1 MKFIHCIFTS
11 ITVSLFLPGDATPM
25 NSKDTPDLGDCG
37 GDALELCGPNA
48 NCFSK
53 YQGKAYACVCKYGG
67 VHPSCPDEPYD
78 NQSSQKFLISTKNKT
93 FLINVNDENEVEN
106 TSIKKEKLDKSDGTQ
121 VTLQRGSRP
130 GEGNVFI
137 NGQPVCDDAWDD
149 TDAGVV
155 CRQLGYSS
163 GSSTTQ
169 STYGSVPTN
178 FIMDDVNCDGS
189 ETNILDCSHRAEHDC
204 RGSEGAGVICEG
216 EGSCTP
222 KPNSWR
228 GEESCSDNV
237 WACTDSRYPWYKELC
252 STTCKYC
259 DTVDPVPSE
268 CGVENVPTTNSRIQ
282 GGIFAAPN
290 QYPWM
295 VRLPVGCGG
304 SLISDRH
311 VLTAFHCIK
320 YIALSGNDWTGEY
333 LKVGVHDQYDPD
345 DFQWAPIKTAVWPKF
360 TDGDYPEPGELGDHD
375 IAIVILK
382 EPVTFGKKIQP
393 VCLPANKDL
402 VYDGET
408 CLAMGWGRHTL
419 GDRSQSRYL
428 RKVPLE
434 VEGTM
439 RNKNYFTT
447 FIRRNAANSV
457 MEVCGG
463 DSGGPLVHQDPA
475 TSRWTVIGTVFGGH
489 YNCTSGTGEWGESIW
504 NKVTAHLDWINEVLA
519 TSS

>member
-1 MKFIHCIFTS
+1 MGQT
-11 ITVSLFLPGDATPM
+11 
-25 NSKDTPDLGDCG
+25 
-37 GDALELCGPNA
+37 
-48 NCFSK
+48 
-53 YQGKAYACVCKYGG
+53 
-67 VHPSCPDEPYD
+67 
-78 NQSSQKFLISTKNKT
+78 FLISTKNKT

-106 TSIKKEKLDKSDGTQ
+106 TSIKKEKLDKSGSLTSRNFPSNYPNNLDTEEDISVAAGERIKLQFIDFKIEDHSSCAYDYLMVKDDDGTVLLDKTCGSTLPKD
-121 VTLQRGSRP
+121 VTSRT
-130 GEGNVFI
+130 NTVIVIFHS
-137 NGQPVCDDAWDD
+137 D
-149 TDAGVV
+149 
-155 CRQLGYSS
+155 
-163 GSSTTQ
+163 
-169 STYGSVPTN
+169 GSVSDSGWRIDWQKLTN
-178 FIMDDVNCDGS
+178 LGPMS
-189 ETNILDCSHRAEHDC
+189 
-204 RGSEGAGVICEG
+204 
-216 EGSCTP
+216 
-222 KPNSWR
+222 
-228 GEESCSDNV
+228 SD
-237 WACTDSRYPWYKELC
+237 
-252 STTCKYC
+252 
-259 DTVDPVPSE
+259 
-268 CGVENVPTTNSRIQ
+268 CGVENAPTTNSRIQ
-282 GGIFAAPN
+282 GGSFAAPN

-295 VRLPVGCGG
+295 VRLSGCGG

-311 VLTAFHCIK
+311 VLTAFHCIVD
-320 YIALSGNDWTGEY
+320 IARSGNDWTGEY

>member
-25 NSKDTPDLGDCG
+25 NSKD
-37 GDALELCGPNA
+37 
-48 NCFSK
+48 
-53 YQGKAYACVCKYGG
+53 
-67 VHPSCPDEPYD
+67 
-78 NQSSQKFLISTKNKT
+78 QSSQKFLISTKNKT

-137 NGQPVCDDAWDD
+137 NGQPVCDDDWDD

-163 GSSTTQ
+163 GSSTTR
-169 STYGSVPTN
+169 SKYGSVPTN

-228 GEESCSDNV
+228 GGDCSDNV

-295 VRLPVGCGG
+295 VRLSGCGG

-311 VLTAFHCIK
+311 VLTAFHCIDD
-320 YIALSGNDWTGEY
+320 IARSGNDWTGEY

-345 DFQWAPIKTAVWPKF
+345 DFQWAPIKTAVWPEF
-360 TDGDYPEPGELGDHD
+360 TDGDYPERGERGEHD

-382 EPVTFGKKIQP
+382 EPVTFGKTIRP
-393 VCLPANKDL
+393 VCLPATKDL

-419 GDRSQSRYL
+419 GDWSHSRLL

-457 MEVCGG
+457 MEVCGS
-463 DSGGPLVHQDPA
+463 DSGGPLVHQDPE
-475 TSRWTVIGTVFGGH
+475 TRRWTIIGTVWGGSYH
-489 YNCTSGTGEWGESIW
+489 CFFGTGEHGESVW
-504 NKVTAHLDWINEVLA
+504 NKVTAHLDWIKKVLA
-519 TSS
+519 TTS

>member
-1 MKFIHCIFTS
+1 
-11 ITVSLFLPGDATPM
+11 LPGDATPM
-25 NSKDTPDLGDCG
+25 NSKD
-37 GDALELCGPNA
+37 
-48 NCFSK
+48 
-53 YQGKAYACVCKYGG
+53 
-67 VHPSCPDEPYD
+67 
-78 NQSSQKFLISTKNKT
+78 QSSQTFLISTKNKT
-93 FLINVNDENEVEN
+93 FLIDVNDENVVEN
-106 TSIKKEKLDKSDGTQ
+106 TSIKKEKLDKSGSLTSRNFPSNYPNNLDTVEDISVAAGERIKLQFIDFKIEDHSSCAYDYLMVKDDDGTVLLDKTCGSTLPKD
-121 VTLQRGSRP
+121 VTSRT
-130 GEGNVFI
+130 NTVIVIFHS
-137 NGQPVCDDAWDD
+137 D
-149 TDAGVV
+149 
-155 CRQLGYSS
+155 
-163 GSSTTQ
+163 
-169 STYGSVPTN
+169 GSVSDSGWRIDWQKLTN
-178 FIMDDVNCDGS
+178 SGPMS
-189 ETNILDCSHRAEHDC
+189 
-204 RGSEGAGVICEG
+204 
-216 EGSCTP
+216 
-222 KPNSWR
+222 
-228 GEESCSDNV
+228 SD
-237 WACTDSRYPWYKELC
+237 
-252 STTCKYC
+252 
-259 DTVDPVPSE
+259 
-268 CGVENVPTTNSRIQ
+268 CGVENAPTTNSRIQ
-282 GGIFAAPN
+282 GGSFAAPN

-360 TDGDYPEPGELGDHD
+360 TDGDHD

-475 TSRWTVIGTVFGGH
+475 TSRWTVIGTVYGGH